1 MSVYLGTFG
10 KVELRRKADRRA
22 FLAVIQPAD
31 VNVSAKRFGIS
42 VTNAGDLEA
51 DPDQNYTLGE
61 LITGDKVR
69 FVSAASPQQ
78 QALSFLTTSD
88 GGSWPFADAEYWAY
102 VDEVGGIRL
111 FTSFAHAVNGLKANA
126 VALAL
131 PSADIP
137 VQVTILNDDRTV
149 LAQVTDYELN
159 TERETVDTTS
169 LSDEFRSRISTL
181 MSGSGR
187 MTCFWE
193 YTGSTTKELPNYLVE
208 LILRTKLGS
217 NFHARF
223 YLKAPGY
230 NPGGVADREN
240 DEVFYDFDAVITSC
254 AVQFATD
261 NVVQIT
267 ADFITTG
274 KVDLK
279 MHLSEDDAVVQ
290 EDGGRIPLENGV
302 FDTGVPRFDT

>member
-10 KVELRRKADRRA
+10 KVELRRKADRRDFFA
-22 FLAVIQPAD
+22 TIQPAD
-31 VNVSAKRFGIS
+31 VDVSAKRFGLS
-42 VTNAGDLEA
+42 VTNEIEV
-51 DPDQNYTLGE
+51 DPEQNYTLGE
-61 LITGDKVR
+61 LITGDHVR
-69 FVSAASPQQ
+69 FKSAASSP
-78 QALSFLTTSD
+78 QALSFIDSWSSSD
-88 GGSWPFADAEYWAY
+88 IERYVY

-111 FTSFAHAVNGLKANA
+111 YTNFADAVTGLKANA

-137 VQVTILNDDRTV
+137 VRLTIKNDDRTV
-149 LAQVTDYELN
+149 LAQVTNYELN

-193 YTGSTTKELPNYLVE
+193 YTGDTTKELPNYLVE
-208 LILRTKLGS
+208 LVLRTKLGS

-230 NPGGVADREN
+230 NPGGVANRED
-240 DEVFYDFDAVITSC
+240 DEVFYDFDAVITAC

-279 MHLSEDDAVVQ
+279 MHLSEDDAIVQ
-290 EDGGRIPLENGV
+290 EDGGKIPLENGD

>member
-10 KVELRRKADRRA
+10 KVELRRKADRRE

-42 VTNAGDLEA
+42 VTNIEIKA

-61 LITGDKVR
+61 IITGDKVR

-78 QALSFLTTSD
+78 QALSFID
-88 GGSWPFADAEYWAY
+88 SWPFSDAEYYVY

-111 FTSFAHAVNGLKANA
+111 FNSFAHAVNGLKANA
-126 VALAL
+126 VALAV
-131 PSADIP
+131 PSAGVP
-137 VQVTILNDDRTV
+137 VQITILNDDRTV
-149 LAQVTDYELN
+149 LAQVTNYELN

-187 MTCFWE
+187 MTCEWE
-193 YTGSTTKELPNYLVE
+193 YTGSTTEELPNYLVE

-240 DEVFYDFDAVITSC
+240 DEVFYDFDAVITAC
-254 AVQFATD
+254 AVQFTPGSI
-261 NVVQIT
+261 VLIT

-279 MHLSEDDAVVQ
+279 MHLSEDDAIVQ
-290 EDGGRIPLENGV
+290 EDGGKIPLENGA

>member
-10 KVELRRKADRRA
+10 KVELRRKADRRDFFA
-22 FLAVIQPAD
+22 TIQPAD
-31 VNVSAKRFGIS
+31 VDVSAKRFGLS
-42 VTNAGDLEA
+42 VTTEVKV

-61 LITGDKVR
+61 LITGDEVR
-69 FVSAASPQQ
+69 FVSTAVPGQT
-78 QALSFLTTSD
+78 LSFIS
-88 GGSWPFADAEYWAY
+88 GYQNADATYHLY

-111 FTSFAHAVNGLKANA
+111 YDTFAKAVNGLKADA
-126 VALAL
+126 VALAV
-131 PSADIP
+131 PTNNEDIP
-137 VQVTILNDDRTV
+137 VRLMIRNSERTV
-149 LAQVTDYELN
+149 LAQVSNYELN

-193 YTGSTTKELPNYLVE
+193 YTGDTTKELPNYLVE
-208 LILRTKLGS
+208 LVLRTRLGS
-217 NFHARF
+217 SFHARF

-230 NPGGVADREN
+230 NPGGVADREE

-274 KVDLK
+274 KVELK
-279 MHLSEDDAVVQ
+279 MLISDSDAIVQ
-290 EDGGRIPLENGV
+290 EDGGKIPLENGA

>member
-10 KVELRRKADRRA
+10 KVELRRRSEAIGYY
-22 FLAVIQPAD
+22 AVIQAAD
-31 VNVSAKRFGIS
+31 VDVSAKRFGIS
-42 VTNAGDLEA
+42 VTTELGA
-51 DPDQNYTLGE
+51 DPNQNYTLGE
-61 LITGDKVR
+61 LITGDQVR
-69 FVSAASPQQ
+69 FVSAAVPSEP
-78 QALSFLTTSD
+78 LDFISGYTGSD
-88 GGSWPFADAEYWAY
+88 KTYYVY

-111 FTSFAHAVNGLKANA
+111 YDTFAKAVNGLKANS
-126 VALAL
+126 VALAIPN
-131 PSADIP
+131 PSANPSDSWP
-137 VQVTILNDDRTV
+137 VQISIKNADRTV
-149 LAQVTDYELN
+149 LANVTSYELN

-181 MSGSGR
+181 MSGSGQ

-193 YTGSTTKELPNYLVE
+193 YTGDTTKELPNYLVE
-208 LILRTKLGS
+208 LVLRTKLGS

-230 NPGGVADREN
+230 NPGGVADREE

-274 KVDLK
+274 KVELK
-279 MHLSEDDAVVQ
+279 MLISESDAIVQ
-290 EDGGRIPLENGV
+290 EDGGKIPIESGA

>member
-10 KVELRRKADRRA
+10 KVELRRKADRRDFFA
-22 FLAVIQPAD
+22 TIQPAD
-31 VNVSAKRFGIS
+31 VDVSAKRFGLS
-42 VTNAGDLEA
+42 VTTEVKV

-61 LITGDKVR
+61 LITGDEVR
-69 FVSAASPQQ
+69 FVSTAVPGQT
-78 QALSFLTTSD
+78 LSFIS
-88 GGSWPFADAEYWAY
+88 GYQNADATYHLY

-111 FTSFAHAVNGLKANA
+111 YDTFAKAVNGLKADA
-126 VALAL
+126 VALAV
-131 PSADIP
+131 PTNNEDIP
-137 VQVTILNDDRTV
+137 VRLMIRNSERTV
-149 LAQVTDYELN
+149 LAQVSNYELN

>member
-10 KVELRRKADRRA
+10 KVELRRKADRRE
-22 FLAVIQPAD
+22 FLAVIKPAD

-42 VTNAGDLEA
+42 VTNIEIKP

-78 QALSFLTTSD
+78 ALSFLTTSS
-88 GGSWPFADAEYWAY
+88 GNSWPFSDAEYYVY

-126 VALAL
+126 VALAV
-131 PSADIP
+131 PSDGIP
-137 VQVTILNDDRTV
+137 VQITILNDDRTV
-149 LAQVTDYELN
+149 LAQVTSYELN

-193 YTGSTTKELPNYLVE
+193 YTGATTKELPNYLVE

-240 DEVFYDFDAVITSC
+240 DEVFYDFDAVITAC

-279 MHLSEDDAVVQ
+279 MHLSEDDAIVQ
-290 EDGGRIPLENGV
+290 EDGGKIPLENGA
-302 FDTGVPRFDT
+302 FDTGAPRFDT